1 MEKEHVNRAFN
12 IIVGSFEMKYSERQN
27 ISIVKGIFLLF
38 NSGKSENAHF
48 TCLN

>member
-12 IIVGSFEMKYSERQN
+12 IIVGSFEMKYTGRRN
-27 ISIVKGIFLLF
+27 ISIVEGTFLLF
-38 NSGKSENAHF
+38 YSGKTENEHF